1 MLCVPSASVLVAH
14 CAVREVPDPASATAE
29 QPLMEFPPSMKLTD
43 PVGEAPVT
51 VAVNVTTAP
60 WVAGLAE
67 LESVVVLAALV
78 TTCDSAELVEAT
90 LLASPPYAAV
100 MLWVP
105 MARVVVAH
113 WAVRMLPVP

>member
-1 MLCVPSASVLVAH
+1 MLCVPSARVLVEH

-29 QPLMEFPPSMKLTD
+29 QPPIEPPPSMKLTD

-51 VAVNVTTAP
+51 VAVKVTTAP
-60 WVAGLAE
+60 WVAGFAE
-67 LESVVVLAALV
+67 LESVVVLGALV
-78 TTCDSAELVEAT
+78 TTCDSAGLVDAR

-105 MARVVVAH
+105 IARAVVAH
-113 WAVRMLPVP
+113 WAV